1 MGGARAAKERQRQEP
16 SSKLGLHR
24 LIVLERAKALGKVG
38 KARCWRS
45 KDRAILWRHGLQGHG
60 FAGMK

>member
-1 MGGARAAKERQRQEP
+1 
-16 SSKLGLHR
+16 

-45 KDRAILWRHGLQGHG
+45 KDRAILWRRGLQGHS
-60 FAGMK
+60 FPEMK

>member
-1 MGGARAAKERQRQEP
+1 
-16 SSKLGLHR
+16 

-38 KARCWRS
+38 KARYWRS